1 MSHTSCILY
10 LVQFLLLYVLDC
22 ENSHLSLLLAN
33 RDISQGRTSA
43 VSDRNTILIME
54 SMLNI
59 INAVVMESQVQI
71 CSMSCFSWSIMVN
84 LSSKL
89 KQFRQKRIYSMKIDC
104 FVVDLLHLHLTYVT
118 VCLLYIVHKQQLKQY
133 NYYIDQSELMTRFW
147 TDFRS
152 PVWNFCS

>member
-1 MSHTSCILY
+1 MLYNICSTTWQYVHNFAVKPYVGSTLELQYFDIVPFVKRTKVGKEKPNMFIQWVILHVFYISFNSCY
-10 LVQFLLLYVLDC
+10 YNYVLDC

-84 LSSKL
+84 LSLKL
-89 KQFRQKRIYSMKIDC
+89 K
-104 FVVDLLHLHLTYVT
+104 
-118 VCLLYIVHKQQLKQY
+118 
-133 NYYIDQSELMTRFW
+133 
-147 TDFRS
+147 
-152 PVWNFCS
+152 